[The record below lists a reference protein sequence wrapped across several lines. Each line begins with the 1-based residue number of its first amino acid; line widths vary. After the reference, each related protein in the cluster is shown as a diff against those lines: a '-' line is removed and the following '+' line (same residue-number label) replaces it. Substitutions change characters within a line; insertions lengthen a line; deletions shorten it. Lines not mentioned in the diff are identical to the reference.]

1 MKKIFILMAAM
12 LLSVGTFAQSEN
24 NGTPLKGD
32 VNGDGVVDVADIAAI
47 IEIMKNGGGTAE
59 KTKYYWYVGQTDPST
74 MSSITPIVTDNT
86 SPGWRLIGT
95 TLPTYSSSNRLWSNA
110 INGDITISETT
121 FNYIYIAIPNT
132 TTIPRDGLG
141 GSNLDNGSYEK
152 LPNTKTIDR
161 VEYTIYK
168 STSQYLMIF
177 SDEIY

>member
-12 LLSVGTFAQSEN
+12 LLSVGAFAQSEN

-32 VNGDGVVDVADIAAI
+32 VNGDGTVDVADIAAI
-47 IEIMKNGGGTAE
+47 IQIMKNGGGTAE
-59 KTKYYWYVGQTDPST
+59 TTKYYWYVGQTDPST

-110 INGDITISETT
+110 INGDINMTDLS
-121 FNYIYIAIPNT
+121 NIYIAIPNT

-168 STSQYLMIF
+168 STSQWLMAF
-177 SDEIY
+177 TDEIY